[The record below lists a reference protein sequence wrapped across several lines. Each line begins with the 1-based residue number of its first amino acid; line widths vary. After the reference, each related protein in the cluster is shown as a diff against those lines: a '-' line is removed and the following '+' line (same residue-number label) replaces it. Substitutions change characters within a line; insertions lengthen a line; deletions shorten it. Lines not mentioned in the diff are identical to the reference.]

1 MTSTLEPRMT
11 AVSAPAV
18 VAGLRATFASRRTL
32 PVEYRKEQLRAL
44 DRLLVEREA
53 DFLGAL
59 RHDLGKPP
67 VEGNLTDLAFV
78 RAEIAETLRHLDTWV
93 KPERVRVPVKQ
104 QPGRGSIHHD
114 PLGTVL
120 IIGPWNYPV
129 QLVLAPLVGAI
140 AAGNTVAIKPSEVA
154 AETSHALARLLP
166 EYLDGDAYV
175 VVEGGVPETTAL
187 LAERWDH
194 IFYTGNGTVGRVVMA
209 AAAQHLTPVTLE
221 LGGKTPVIVDA
232 SADLD
237 VAAKRIVW
245 GKYLNA
251 GQTCIAP
258 DYVLVDRR
266 VEAPL
271 LARMTDAVH
280 AFYGADARASADL
293 GRIVNERH
301 FDRLARL
308 ADAEGAGD
316 VVFGGDRD
324 RSSRYYAPTAFR
336 GTDATAPIMQEEI
349 FGPLLPTLPV
359 DDLDD
364 AIQFVTARDK
374 PLALY
379 VFAEDEAVQ
388 TEVLD
393 RTTSGGVCV
402 NATLFHITVPGLPFG
417 GVGESGMGA
426 YHGRATF
433 DTFTHRKSV
442 LARPTRLDPSIAYPP
457 YTPLKAKLLRKLL

>member
-1 MTSTLEPRMT
+1 MTSTLEPQAT
-11 AVSAPAV
+11 AAPASAV
-18 VAGLRATFASRRTL
+18 VARLRATFASGRTR
-32 PVEYRKEQLRAL
+32 PVEYRKQQLRAL
-44 DRLLVEREA
+44 DRLLVERES
-53 DFLGAL
+53 DFLAAL
-59 RHDLGKPP
+59 ANDLGKPA
-67 VEGNLTDLAFV
+67 VEGHLTDLAFV
-78 RAEIAETLRHLDTWV
+78 RAEIADTLRHLDAWLRPARV
-93 KPERVRVPVKQ
+93 KVPVKQ
-104 QPGRGSIHHD
+104 QPGRGRIHHD

-140 AAGNTVAIKPSEVA
+140 AAGNTTAIKPSEVA
-154 AETSHALARLLP
+154 AQTSHTLARLLP
-166 EYLDGDAYV
+166 QYLDPDAYT
-175 VVEGGVPETTAL
+175 VVEGGVTETTAL
-187 LAERWDH
+187 LDERWDH
-194 IFYTGNGTVGRVVMA
+194 IFYTGNGTVGRVVMT

-221 LGGKTPVIVDA
+221 LGGKSPVIVDA

-271 LARMTDAVH
+271 LARMTEAVRT
-280 AFYGADARASADL
+280 FYGTDPRTSADL

-308 ADAEGAGD
+308 ADADGAGE
-316 VVFGGDRD
+316 VVFGGERD
-324 RSSRYYAPTAFR
+324 RSSRYYAPTALR
-336 GTDATAPIMQEEI
+336 GTDPTASIMQEEI

-379 VFAEDEAVQ
+379 LFAEDDAVQ
-388 TEVLD
+388 TEVLE
-393 RTTSGGVCV
+393 RTTSGGVCL